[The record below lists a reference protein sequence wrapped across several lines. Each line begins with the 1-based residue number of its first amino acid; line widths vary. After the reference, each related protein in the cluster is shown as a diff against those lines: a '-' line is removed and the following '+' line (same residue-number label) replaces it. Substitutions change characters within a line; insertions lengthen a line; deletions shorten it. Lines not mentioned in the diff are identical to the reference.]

1 MKTIL
6 RQGGIITGST
16 TTTGDI
22 CIEGG
27 TIIEVSSIIP
37 TRADV
42 EIDCSGKLIMPGM
55 IDTHVHF
62 RDPGFPAKGDAY
74 TESKAAVSG
83 GVTTVCDMPNTNP
96 QTLTVELVKKKQA
109 LFASKCLANFGIYI
123 GASQNNLEELK
134 KADEEDTI
142 PAIKIFMAE
151 STGDMTLAE
160 DKFLEPIFQNTK
172 KLIAT
177 HAESELRRLE
187 RLEAFKNGMLEEA
200 KDLQVDN
207 PYLHSIIRDNLVAA
221 EGTKH
226 AVELALKYKHHTHIL
241 HISAEEELPYLKEG
255 LAAGYVTG
263 ETCPHYLL
271 FNREDIKTEKG
282 YRIMNPALKQKKDN
296 EALLQAIKDDL
307 ISQITTDHAP
317 HLKEEKEQPY
327 GKLPSGLPGVQFALP
342 VLLHM
347 AREGMLTVNQVVQLY
362 AENPAKNYKIK
373 NKGKLKAGYDADI
386 TIIDPTKTVTITNEM
401 VISKC
406 DWTPYAG
413 MTLTGG
419 IIEKTFVNGHLVFD
433 NGAFHEEKK
442 GTSIHI
448 SLS

>member
-6 RQGGIITGST
+6 RQGGIITGT
-16 TTTGDI
+16 NTTTGDI
-22 CIEGG
+22 LIEDGRISQIG
-27 TIIEVSSIIP
+27 PIIP
-37 TRADV
+37 SSADT
-42 EIDCSGKLIMPGM
+42 EIDCTGKLIMPGM

-74 TESKAAVSG
+74 TESRAAVAG
-83 GVTTVCDMPNTNP
+83 GVTTICDMPNTNP
-96 QTLTVELVKKKQA
+96 QTLSVELVKEKQA

-134 KADEEDTI
+134 KADEDDTI

-151 STGDMTLAE
+151 STGEMTLSE
-160 DKFLEPIFQNTK
+160 DQFLNPVFEKTR

-177 HAESELRRLE
+177 HAESELLRLQ
-187 RLEAFKNGMLEEA
+187 RLEAFNNGTLEEA
-200 KDLQVDN
+200 KDLQADN
-207 PYLHSIIRDNLVAA
+207 PYVHSIIRDNQVAA

-226 AVELALKYKHHTHIL
+226 AVELALKYNHRTHIL
-241 HISAEEELPYLKEG
+241 HMSAEEELQYLKDG
-255 LAAGYVTG
+255 IAAGLVTG

-296 EALLQAIKDDL
+296 EALLQAIHDGL

-327 GKLPSGLPGVQFALP
+327 GKLPSGLPGVQFVLP
-342 VLLHM
+342 LMLHL
-347 AREGMLTVNQVVQLY
+347 AREGKISINQVVQLCC
-362 AENPAKNYKIK
+362 ENPAKNYKII
-373 NKGKLKAGYDADI
+373 NKGKLEAGFDADI
-386 TIIDPTKTVTITNEM
+386 AIIDPKKSLTITNEM
-401 VISKC
+401 VVSKC
-406 DWTPYAG
+406 GWTPYAG
-413 MTLTGG
+413 MTLAGG
-419 IIEKTFVNGHLVFD
+419 IVDKTFVNGHMVYD
-433 NGAFHEEKK
+433 AGSFHEETK

>member
-16 TTTGDI
+16 TSTGDVL
-22 CIEGG
+22 IENSK
-27 TIIEVSSIIP
+27 ISHIASIIP
-37 TRADV
+37 SPADT
-42 EIDCSGKLIMPGM
+42 EIDCTGKLIMPGM

-74 TESKAAVSG
+74 TESRAAVAG
-83 GVTTVCDMPNTNP
+83 GVTTICDMPNTNP
-96 QTLTVELVKKKQA
+96 QTLTLDLVKEKQA

-123 GASQNNLEELK
+123 GASQSNIEELK
-134 KADEEDTI
+134 KADEDDTI

-151 STGDMTLAE
+151 STGEMTLSE
-160 DKFLEPIFQNTK
+160 DQFLNPIFEQTR

-177 HAESELRRLE
+177 HAESELLRLQ
-187 RLEAFKNGMLEEA
+187 RLEAFKNGTLEEA
-200 KDLQVDN
+200 KDLQADN
-207 PYLHSIIRDNLVAA
+207 PYLHSIIRDNKVAS

-226 AVELALKYKHHTHIL
+226 AVELALKYNHRTHIL
-241 HISAEEELPYLKEG
+241 HMSAEEELQYLKEG
-255 LAAGYVTG
+255 IASGLVTG

-296 EALLQAIKDDL
+296 EALLQALRDGF

-317 HLKEEKEQPY
+317 HLKEEKDQPY

-342 VLLHM
+342 LMLHL
-347 AREGMLTVNQVVQLY
+347 AREGKLTINQVVQLCC
-362 AENPAKNYKIK
+362 ENPAKNYKIV
-373 NKGKLKAGYDADI
+373 NKGKLEAGFDADI
-386 TIIDPTKTVTITNEM
+386 TVIDPTKTVTVTNEM
-401 VISKC
+401 VVSKC
-406 DWTPYAG
+406 GWTPYAS

-419 IIEKTFVNGHLVFD
+419 IVEKTFVNGNLVFD
-433 NGAFHEEKK
+433 AGSFHEEVK
-442 GTSIHI
+442 GSSIHI